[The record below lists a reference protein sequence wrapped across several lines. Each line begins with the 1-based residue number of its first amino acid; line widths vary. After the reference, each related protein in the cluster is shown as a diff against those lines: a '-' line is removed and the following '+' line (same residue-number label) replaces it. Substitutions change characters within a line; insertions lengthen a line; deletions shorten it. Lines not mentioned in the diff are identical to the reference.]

1 MGARSP
7 SRRRRQVDKCRDK
20 SAQTIRH
27 ELRYARP
34 AVLPSTG
41 ALRASWNPLSPT
53 TRFCPRLRHPLPLT
67 VSAPGLRHTDARSPD
82 PPPLPPR
89 VPLLSLPDHLSP
101 LSPLYRFTLPVQPSD
116 PTTSSLAALLSLIR
130 SIPFRSIPFRC
141 YDPHLET
148 LGNEQPP
155 SKTGS
160 VTRPTII
167 LRTWL
172 VDAYPI
178 NSRPFPL
185 PLFSVSYLLL

>member
-7 SRRRRQVDKCRDK
+7 SRRRRRQVDKCRDK

-41 ALRASWNPLSPT
+41 APRASWNPLSPPT
-53 TRFCPRLRHPLPLT
+53 LSHSSRLCPRLRLSLTRVSRPGSRDTPTPDHPIHPHHHRHHHHLPLR
-67 VSAPGLRHTDARSPD
+67 A
-82 PPPLPPR
+82 
-89 VPLLSLPDHLSP
+89 LLSLPDRRVPLLPLRSFSLTRSNRFSP
-101 LSPLYRFTLPVQPSD
+101 LPSQPS
-116 PTTSSLAALLSLIR
+116 LVLLTLIR
-130 SIPFRSIPFRC
+130 FVPFRSIPFRC
-141 YDPHLET
+141 YDPYLQT

-172 VDAYPI
+172 
-178 NSRPFPL
+178 R
-185 PLFSVSYLLL
+185 